1 MLLPAI
7 RVLQPKAVGAHKT
20 SMLVDVEHGRSL
32 ELEALVGSVLELAR
46 ITGTPVPTIE
56 ALYAVVKLLEATLA
70 SQGSML
76 RLQPRGI

>member
-1 MLLPAI
+1 
-7 RVLQPKAVGAHKT
+7 
-20 SMLVDVEHGRSL
+20 
-32 ELEALVGSVLELAR
+32 VGSVLELAR
-46 ITGTPVPTIE
+46 VTGTPVLTIE